1 VTRHLPRSPFLP
13 SLLLGLVA
21 SAAAGQPPDSFGEL
35 SFRHVGPVG
44 NRVSAVVGVPG
55 DPNRYFLGSASGGV
69 FRSTDGGVHWEPVFD
84 EQPVASIGAIAI
96 APSDPNVIWVGTG
109 EAKIRSNVSVGNGVY
124 RSTDGGETWTHLGLE
139 ATGRISRI
147 VVHPGN
153 PDVALVAALG
163 HCYGPQPERGV
174 FKTTDGGASWR
185 KVLFV
190 DEKTGVSDLVMD
202 PNNPR
207 LLFAG
212 TWQMQIWTWGRESG
226 GPGSGL
232 WASRDAGES
241 WTRLQGHGLPDAPWG
256 KVALAMTPR
265 DSSRIYALIETNA
278 NHEFAPLEDDAGVL
292 WRSDDGGASWKRTSS
307 DHTLAQRPHYYSR
320 VVAAPDDAD
329 EVHFMAM
336 RHATS
341 LDGGVT
347 YFLNDSGGDHH
358 DMWIDPRIPDRMI
371 VGHDG
376 GISISTNRGRSWSR
390 PQLPI
395 AQMYHVY
402 TDDRV
407 PYFLYGNRQ
416 DGPSSRGPSNSL
428 TRGDIPIGAWRS
440 VGGCESGFA
449 VPDPEDPDVVWSGC
463 YEGILERYDRRSGHA
478 RNVSVWPD
486 NPEGWPA
493 APLRYRFQWT
503 FPVAISPHHHERVY
517 AGSQHVHVTE
527 DGGQSWRVISPDL
540 TTDDETRQQ
549 KTGGLTPDD
558 ASPTYAAVL
567 FALAESP
574 LEEGLIWAGTNDG
587 LVHVT
592 RDAGATWT
600 DVTASLPGLP
610 PWGTISNIEPSRHA
624 SGTAYLSA
632 DLHQVNDTRP
642 FIYRTRDY
650 GASWQKITD
659 GIPASTHSYVHVVRE
674 DPVRPGLL
682 YAGTENALYVSF
694 DDGAS
699 WSRLEAG
706 LPPAPVHW
714 LTVQERFHD
723 LVVATYGR
731 GFWILDDV
739 TPLQQLREADFERDV
754 QLLAPR
760 QAWRFRYKEPPNDQP
775 EDPAAGRNPE
785 YGASLHYL
793 LKQDVKEEVRI
804 EILDA
809 AGEVIRVLGRPDPDA
824 EPEDREAALLPAK
837 AGLHRVY
844 WDLRHEASARAKLRT
859 KPEEHSHVAIPDRG
873 WRPLVEA
880 GPVAPLA
887 APGRYTV
894 RLQVGERSL
903 SQPLEVLKDP
913 VSAGSEAELQRQVG
927 VLLEIRDHV
936 DEVVAMIDEIEW
948 LRKQIDDLEAMHAGR
963 EAAAPALGEAAALDA
978 SLREL
983 EGRFFDL
990 RLTGGN
996 AGQDNLRW
1004 PRRLYAKLAS
1014 LAGYI
1019 GGSDDPPTDQQ
1030 LEVLELYRGQLA
1042 EARARLAELQAGPV
1056 ASLNAALRERDLGQ
1070 LVTGLAWS
1078 GR

>member
-1 VTRHLPRSPFLP
+1 MKRAAKVLA
-13 SLLLGLVA
+13 SLLAAMAFPQA
-21 SAAAGQPPDSFGEL
+21 SAAQADRFEAL

-55 DPNRYFLGSASGGV
+55 DPDTVFLGAASGGV
-69 FRSTDGGVHWEPVFD
+69 FRSRDGGVHWEPVFD
-84 EQPVASIGAIAI
+84 DQPVASIGALAI
-96 APSDPNVIWVGTG
+96 APSDPNVIWAGTG
-109 EAKIRSNVSVGNGVY
+109 EAKIRSNISVGNGVY
-124 RSTDGGETWTHLGLE
+124 RSTDGGDSWTHLGLE
-139 ATGRISRI
+139 ATGRVSRI
-147 VVHPGN
+147 VVHPDD

-163 HCYGPQPERGV
+163 HCYGPQPARGV

-185 KVLFV
+185 QVLFV
-190 DEKTGVSDLVMD
+190 DESTGASDLVMD

-212 TWQMQIWTWGRESG
+212 TWQMQISTWGRESG

-232 WASRDAGES
+232 YASRDGGET
-241 WTRLQGHGLPDAPWG
+241 WRKLGGHGLPEPPWG

-265 DSSRIYALIETNA
+265 DSSRVYALIETNA
-278 NHEFAPLEDDAGVL
+278 NRDFAPLGDDAGLL
-292 WRSDDGGASWKRTSS
+292 WRSDDGGRSWKRVSS
-307 DHTLAQRPHYYSR
+307 DHTLTQRPHYYGR

-329 EVHFMAM
+329 EVHFLAT
-336 RHATS
+336 RHTTS
-341 LDGGVT
+341 LDGGVS
-347 YFLNDSGGDHH
+347 YFLNDSGWDHH
-358 DMWIDPRIPDRMI
+358 DMWIDSLIPDRMV
-371 VGHDG
+371 VGHDQ
-376 GISISTNRGRSWSR
+376 GISLSSNRGKSWHR

-428 TRGDIPIGAWRS
+428 TRGDIPIGAWHS

-463 YEGILERYDRRSGHA
+463 YEGILERYDRRTGHA

-503 FPVAISPHHHERVY
+503 FPVAISPHDHERVY

-527 DGGQSWRVISPDL
+527 DGGHSWRAISPDL

-549 KTGGLTPDD
+549 KSGGLTPDD

-587 LVHVT
+587 LVHLT
-592 RDAGATWT
+592 RDGGETWT
-600 DVTASLPGLP
+600 QVTEKLPGLP
-610 PWGTISNIEPSRHA
+610 PWGTVSNIEPSRHA
-624 SGTAYLSA
+624 AGTAYLSV

-642 FIYRTRDY
+642 YIYRTRDH
-650 GASWQKITD
+650 GASWRRITD
-659 GIPASTHSYVHVVRE
+659 GIPESTHSYVHVVRE

-714 LTVQERFHD
+714 LTVQERFGD

-731 GFWILDDV
+731 GFWILDDI
-739 TPLQQLREADFERDV
+739 TPLQQLAESDFERERH
-754 QLLAPR
+754 LLAPR
-760 QAWRFRYKEPPNDQP
+760 PAWRFRFEEPPNDQP

-785 YGASLHYL
+785 YGAALHYL
-793 LKQDVKEEVRI
+793 LKQDAADDVVI
-804 EILDA
+804 EILDE
-809 AGEVIRVLGRPDPDA
+809 AGVVIRSLGVPDPDA
-824 EPEDREAALLPAK
+824 DPEDSESALLPK
-837 AGLHRVY
+837 SAGLHRVH
-844 WDLRHEASARAKLRT
+844 WDLRHEASGTPKLRT
-859 KPEEHSHVAIPDRG
+859 KPEEHSHVEIPDRG

-894 RLQVGERSL
+894 RLRIGARTL

-913 VSAGSEAELQRQVG
+913 VSAGSDAELRRQVEL
-927 VLLEIRDHV
+927 LLEIRDHL

-963 EAAAPALGEAAALDA
+963 EAAAPALAEAAALDGE
-978 SLREL
+978 LREL
-983 EGRFFDL
+983 EAGFFDL
-990 RLTGGN
+990 RLTGGH
-996 AGQDNLRW
+996 ARQDSLRW
-1004 PRRLYAKLAS
+1004 PRRLYSKLAS

-1019 GGSDDPPTDQQ
+1019 GGSDYPPTTQQ
-1030 LEVLELYRGQLA
+1030 LEVMELYREQLA
-1042 EARARLAELQAGPV
+1042 SARARLAELRSRDV
-1056 ASLNAALRERDLGQ
+1056 AALNATLGAGGLGR
-1070 LVTGLAWS
+1070 LVAGLAWPVE
-1078 GR
+1078 